1 MFNLKLCSF
10 ALVSLL
16 ISGVCYATKIDQT
29 FTLTADIHA
38 NTSSFYVKPLTSW
51 PRSSLVFLWDESS
64 QDFVNPSSTLIKVK
78 SPQNVEVSV
87 STSMYLNSSKG
98 TIPIKLELSPVSA
111 SGKGKKISEVT
122 ATPAVFHEIGGTSGI
137 LATEE
142 VVYEMKF
149 MAQNTGMFNNSG
161 SSVTK
166 PEPGKYNASI
176 VVVFDN
182 KI

>member
-38 NTSSFYVKPLTSW
+38 TTSNFYVKPLTSW

-64 QDFVNPSSTLIKVK
+64 QDFVNPPPTLIKVK
-78 SPQNVEVSV
+78 SEQNVEVSV
-87 STSMYLNSSKG
+87 STSMYLNSPQG
-98 TIPIKLELSPVSA
+98 TIPIKLELNPVSA
-111 SGKGKKISEVT
+111 SKGKKISEVT
-122 ATPAVFHEIGGTSGI
+122 ATPALFHEISSTSGI
-137 LATEE
+137 LATDE

-149 MAQNTGMFNNSG
+149 MAQNTGMLNKSG
-161 SSVTK
+161 SSVTE
-166 PEPGKYNASI
+166 PEPGKYNASV

-182 KI
+182 KM